1 MKVELISCGTELLLG
16 DIINTNAAYLANELA
31 NIGVNIYKQTTVG
44 DNPERLKRA
53 LELAFEAADT
63 VIITGGLGP
72 TDDDLTRDVAAEF
85 MEMPLE
91 FQESVWQEIIDY
103 LMGKNPNYQ
112 LADNNRKQAMVPH
125 GAIILHNP
133 IGTAPGLILD
143 KDERRIIL
151 MPGPPREMKRMYHE
165 QVEPYLKSK
174 SHQVFASRYVRFFW
188 HW

>member
-44 DNPERLKRA
+44 DNPERLIRA

-125 GAIILHNP
+125 GAII
-133 IGTAPGLILD
+133 
-143 KDERRIIL
+143 
-151 MPGPPREMKRMYHE
+151 
-165 QVEPYLKSK
+165 
-174 SHQVFASRYVRFFW
+174 
-188 HW
+188 